1 MKSLTTDVFMSYTNA
16 QPDLQF
22 TREITRDKVNET
34 ATKLAHEQRE
44 RISAAVDQAAAEGAR
59 GLKITW
65 SAPKIEVLK

>member
-34 ATKLAHEQRE
+34 ATKLAREQRE